1 MIDIEQYTGKRVHMI
16 GIGGSSMSG
25 LVDFLLARGIR
36 VTGSD
41 RDHSHHVEAL
51 IAKGV
56 PVAIGHRA
64 ENVHGADLIVFSAAI
79 HPDNPERTEARRLGI
94 PEMERSTLLGELM
107 RGSKIAICVSG
118 THGKTTTS
126 GMIGQALMDAGM
138 DPSVHIGGELD
149 SLHGGTRLGS
159 RELFVAEAC
168 EYHSSFLELRPTV
181 AVILNVAGDHF
192 DYYRDMDDYEKAF
205 SDFLDRLTPDGTA
218 VCWGEDARALRPA
231 IRSGRRIVT
240 FGWSGR
246 NDYSA
251 VNLSFDDLGRPSF
264 DAAERDGIRA
274 HIDLKISGEFTVL
287 NALAAYAACR
297 VAGAN
302 PETIAASLSSF
313 AGVHRRFELT
323 GIIDGVR
330 LYHDY
335 GHNPEEMQAAVSVAM
350 KQHARRVWAVMQPH
364 TFSRVKRLFDDYL
377 TCTAAADITLVTDIC
392 AAREKDPGDINSQ
405 MLVDGMKTHGVNA
418 VLTPS
423 FDDTERY
430 LRQHWQPGDLV
441 LTMGCGDINLL
452 NEQIGNHGNSPAYIA
467 QQS

>member
-1 MIDIEQYTGKRVHMI
+1 MIDINEYSGKRVHMI

-25 LVDFLLARGIR
+25 LVDFLLVRGIR

-41 RDHSHHVEAL
+41 RDNSHHVEAL
-51 IAKGV
+51 TARGI

-64 ENVHGADLIVFSAAI
+64 ENVRGADLIVFSAAI
-79 HPDNPERTEARRLGI
+79 HPDNPERAEAKRLGI

-107 RGSKIAICVSG
+107 RGAKTAICVSG

-126 GMIGQALMDAGM
+126 GMIGQALMEAGL

-159 RELFVAEAC
+159 PALFVAEAC
-168 EYHSSFLELRPTV
+168 EYHSSFLEMHPSV
-181 AVILNVAGDHF
+181 AVVLNVAGDHF
-192 DYYRDMDDYEKAF
+192 DYYRDMDDYENAF
-205 SDFLDRLTPDGTA
+205 RNFLDRLTPDGTA

-240 FGWSGR
+240 FGWSGN
-246 NDYSA
+246 NDYSPA
-251 VNLSFDDLGRPSF
+251 GLSYDDLGRPRF
-264 DAAERDGIRA
+264 DVVHGGQTEA
-274 HIDLKISGEFTVL
+274 HIELQISGDFTVL

-297 VAGAN
+297 QTSAVPAD
-302 PETIAASLSSF
+302 IAASLSRF
-313 AGVHRRFELT
+313 TGVHRRFELT
-323 GIIDGVR
+323 GIVDGVR

-335 GHNPEEMQAAVSVAM
+335 GHNPDEMRAAVSVAM
-350 KQHARRVWAVMQPH
+350 KQKANRVWAVMQPH
-364 TFSRVKRLFDDYL
+364 TYSRVKRLFQDYL
-377 TCTAAADITLVTDIC
+377 TCTEAADTTLVTDIC
-392 AAREKDPGDINSQ
+392 AARETDPGDINSR
-405 MLVDGMKTHGVNA
+405 MLVDGMKAHGVNA

-430 LRQHWQPGDLV
+430 LREHWQPGDLV

-452 NEQIGNHGNSPAYIA
+452 NEQIGQHGDTVR
-467 QQS
+467 

>member
-25 LVDFLLARGIR
+25 LVDFLLTRGIR

-41 RDHSHHVEAL
+41 RDNSHHVEAL
-51 IAKGV
+51 VAKGV
-56 PVAIGHRA
+56 PVMIGHRA
-64 ENVHGADLIVFSAAI
+64 ENVRGADLIVFSAAI
-79 HPDNPERTEARRLGI
+79 HPDNPERAEAKRLGI

-107 RGSKIAICVSG
+107 RGAKTAICVSG

-126 GMIGQALMDAGM
+126 GMIGQALMDAGL

-149 SLHGGTRLGS
+149 SLNGGTRLGS

-192 DYYRDMDDYEKAF
+192 DYYSDMDDYENAF
-205 SDFLDRLTPDGTA
+205 RDFLDRLAPDGTA
-218 VCWGEDARALRPA
+218 VCWGEDARALRPG
-231 IRSGRRIVT
+231 IRAGKRIVT
-240 FGWSGR
+240 FGWSPN
-246 NDYSA
+246 NDFSPA
-251 VNLSFDDLGRPSF
+251 GLSYDAFGRPRF
-264 DAAERDGIRA
+264 DVLHEGKAEA
-274 HIDLKISGEFTVL
+274 HIELKISGEFTVL

-297 VAGAN
+297 QTAAA
-302 PETIAASLSSF
+302 PEEIAASLSRF

-323 GIIDGVR
+323 SVTDGVR

-335 GHNPEEMQAAVSVAM
+335 GHNPEEMRAAVSVAM
-350 KQHARRVWAVMQPH
+350 KQQAGRVWAVMQPH
-364 TFSRVKRLFDDYL
+364 TYSRVKRLFDDYL
-377 TCTAAADITLVTDIC
+377 TCTGAADITLVTDIC
-392 AAREKDPGDINSQ
+392 AARETDPGDINSQ
-405 MLVDGMKTHGVNA
+405 MLVDGMRAHGVNA

-430 LRQHWQPGDLV
+430 LREHWQPGDLV

-452 NEQIGNHGNSPAYIA
+452 NEQIAKHGDTVR
-467 QQS
+467 

>member
-1 MIDIEQYTGKRVHMI
+1 MIDIEQFAGKRVHMI

-41 RDHSHHVEAL
+41 RDMSHHVEAL
-51 IAKGV
+51 TEKGV
-56 PVAIGHRA
+56 PVLIGHRA

-79 HPDNPERTEARRLGI
+79 HPDNPERAEARRLDI

-107 RGSKIAICVSG
+107 RGADTAICVSG

-126 GMIGQALMDAGM
+126 GMIGQALMDAGLN
-138 DPSVHIGGELD
+138 PCVHIGGELD
-149 SLHGGTRLGS
+149 SIHGGTRLGDPA
-159 RELFVAEAC
+159 LFVAEAC
-168 EYHSSFLELRPTV
+168 EYHSSFLELRPSV

-205 SDFLDRLTPDGTA
+205 RDFLDRLTPDGTT

-231 IRSGRRIVT
+231 ISAGKRIVT
-240 FGWSGR
+240 FGWSR
-246 NDYSA
+246 NNDCYPA
-251 VNLSFDDLGRPSF
+251 GLTYDDFGRPRF
-264 DAAERDGIRA
+264 DAVYRGTAEA
-274 HIDLKISGEFTVL
+274 HIELNISGEFTVL

-297 VAGAN
+297 QTAAS
-302 PETIAASLSSF
+302 PADIAASLNRF
-313 AGVHRRFELT
+313 TGVHRRFELT
-323 GIIDGVR
+323 GVVDGVR

-335 GHNPEEMQAAVSVAM
+335 GHNPEEMKAAVSVAM
-350 KQHARRVWAVMQPH
+350 KQKANRVWAVMQPH
-364 TFSRVKRLFDDYL
+364 TYSRVKRLFNDYL
-377 TCTAAADITLVTDIC
+377 TCTKAADITLVTDIC
-392 AAREKDPGDINSQ
+392 AARESDPGDINSR
-405 MLVDGMKTHGVNA
+405 MLVDGMQAHGVNA

-430 LRQHWQPGDLV
+430 LRQHWQAGDLV

-452 NEQIGNHGNSPAYIA
+452 NEQIGAHGDTVKGSEQP
-467 QQS
+467 

>member
-1 MIDIEQYTGKRVHMI
+1 MMIDIEQFTGKRVHMV

-25 LVDFLLARGIR
+25 LVDFLLQRGIR

-41 RDHSHHVEAL
+41 RDNSHHVEAL
-51 IAKGV
+51 AAKGV
-56 PVAIGHRA
+56 PVMIGHRA
-64 ENVHGADLIVFSAAI
+64 ENVRGADLLVFSAAI
-79 HPDNPERTEARRLGI
+79 HPDNPERMEALRLGI

-107 RGSKIAICVSG
+107 RGAETAICVSG

-126 GMIGQALMDAGM
+126 GMIGQALMDAGLN
-138 DPSVHIGGELD
+138 PSVHIGGELD
-149 SLHGGTRLGS
+149 TLHGGTRLGS

-192 DYYRDMDDYEKAF
+192 DYYKDMDDYENAF
-205 SDFLDRLTPDGTA
+205 RDFLDRLTPGGVA

-240 FGWSGR
+240 FGWSGN
-246 NDYSA
+246 NDFSPA
-251 VNLSFDDLGRPSF
+251 DLSYDEFGRPRF
-264 DAAERDGIRA
+264 DVMHDGEREA
-274 HIDLKISGEFTVL
+274 HIELKISGEFTVL

-297 VAGAN
+297 QTAASPADV
-302 PETIAASLSSF
+302 AASLSRF
-313 AGVHRRFELT
+313 GGVHRRFELT
-323 GIIDGVR
+323 SVTDGVR

-335 GHNPEEMQAAVSVAM
+335 GHNPEEMRAAISVAV
-350 KQHARRVWAVMQPH
+350 KQQAKRVWAVMQPH
-364 TFSRVKRLFDDYL
+364 TYSRVKRLFDDYL
-377 TCTAAADITLVTDIC
+377 TCTEAADITLVTDIC
-392 AAREKDPGDINSQ
+392 AARETDPGDISSQ
-405 MLVDGMKTHGVNA
+405 MLVDGMKAHGVNA

-430 LRQHWQPGDLV
+430 LRGHWQPGDLV

-452 NEQIGNHGNSPAYIA
+452 NEQIAKHGDTPR
-467 QQS
+467 

>member
-1 MIDIEQYTGKRVHMI
+1 MTDIEQFTGKRAHMI

-51 IAKGV
+51 EAKGV
-56 PVAIGHRA
+56 PVSIGHRA
-64 ENVHGADLIVFSAAI
+64 ENVHGADLVIFSAAI
-79 HPDNPERTEARRLGI
+79 HPDNPERAEARRLGI

-107 RGSKIAICVSG
+107 RGAKTAICVSG

-126 GMIGQALMDAGM
+126 GMIGQALTDVGLN
-138 DPSVHIGGELD
+138 PSVHIGGELD
-149 SLHGGTRLGS
+149 SIGGGTRLGS
-159 RELFVAEAC
+159 PALFVAEAC
-168 EYHSSFLELRPTV
+168 EYHSSFLELRPSV
-181 AVILNVAGDHF
+181 AVVLNVAGDHF

-205 SDFLDRLTPDGTA
+205 SDFLDRLSPDGVA

-231 IRSGRRIVT
+231 IRAGRRVVT
-240 FGWSGR
+240 FGWSR
-246 NDYSA
+246 NNDYYPLHLA
-251 VNLSFDDLGRPSF
+251 YDDFGCPRFDVARAGQ
-264 DAAERDGIRA
+264 AEA
-274 HIDLKISGEFTVL
+274 HIELRISGEFTVL

-297 VAGAN
+297 QTAAE
-302 PETIAASLSSF
+302 PAQIAASLSHF

-323 GIIDGVR
+323 GVIDGVR

-335 GHNPEEMQAAVSVAM
+335 GHNPDEMRAAVSVAVRQ
-350 KQHARRVWAVMQPH
+350 KANRVWAVMQPH
-364 TFSRVKRLFDDYL
+364 TFSRVKRLFNDYL
-377 TCTAAADITLVTDIC
+377 TCTEAADITLVTDIC
-392 AAREKDPGDINSQ
+392 AARETDPGDINSG
-405 MLVDGMKTHGVNA
+405 MLVEGMRAHHVNA

-430 LRQHWQPGDLV
+430 LREHWQPGDLV

-452 NEQIGNHGNSPAYIA
+452 NEQISRHGDTVR
-467 QQS
+467 

>member
-1 MIDIEQYTGKRVHMI
+1 MKLDQYTGKRVHMV

-25 LVDFLLARGIR
+25 LVDFLLARGMR

-41 RDHSHHVEAL
+41 RDLSHHVEAL
-51 IAKGV
+51 REKGV
-56 PVAIGHRA
+56 EVAVGHRA
-64 ENVHGADLIVFSAAI
+64 ENVHGADLLIFSAAI
-79 HPDNPERTEARRLGI
+79 HPDNPERAEARRLGI
-94 PEMERSTLLGELM
+94 PEMERSTLLGALM
-107 RGSKIAICVSG
+107 EGAKTAVCVSG

-159 RELFVAEAC
+159 QDLFVAEAC

-205 SDFLDRLTPDGTA
+205 GDFLARVTPDGTA
-218 VCWGEDARALRPA
+218 VCWGEDARALRQA
-231 IRSGRRIVT
+231 LHSGRRTVT
-240 FGWSGR
+240 FGWSAL
-246 NDYSA
+246 NDYA
-251 VNLSFDDLGRPSF
+251 PLDLTYDDWGRPSF
-264 DAAERDGIRA
+264 DVAEQGRRTA
-274 HIDLKISGEFTVL
+274 HISLRIAGEFTVL

-297 VAGAN
+297 VSGA
-302 PETIAASLSSF
+302 PAETAAASLSRF

-323 GIIDGVR
+323 SVTDGVR
-330 LYHDY
+330 VYHDY
-335 GHNPEEMQAAVSVAM
+335 GHNPDEMRAAVSVAVRQ
-350 KQHARRVWAVMQPH
+350 KGTGRVWAVMQPH
-364 TFSRVKRLFDDYL
+364 TYSRVKRLFDDYL
-377 TCTAAADITLVTDIC
+377 TCTEAADVTLVTDIC
-392 AAREKDPGDINSQ
+392 AARETDPGDIHSR
-405 MLVDGMKTHGVNA
+405 MLVDGMRAHGVDA

-430 LRQHWQPGDLV
+430 LRAHWQPGDLV

-452 NEQIGNHGNSPAYIA
+452 NEQIARHGDSRPA
-467 QQS
+467 

>member
-1 MIDIEQYTGKRVHMI
+1 MIDIDQYTGRRVHMV

-41 RDHSHHVEAL
+41 RDNSHHVEAL
-51 IAKGV
+51 AARGV

-64 ENVHGADLIVFSAAI
+64 ENVHGADLLIFSAAI
-79 HPDNPERTEARRLGI
+79 HPDNPERAEARRLGI

-107 RGSKIAICVSG
+107 RGAETAVCVSG

-126 GMIGQALMDAGM
+126 GMIGQALMDAGLN
-138 DPSVHIGGELD
+138 PSVHIGGELD
-149 SLHGGTRLGS
+149 SLGGGTRLGC
-159 RELFVAEAC
+159 REVFVAEAC
-168 EYHSSFLELRPTV
+168 EYHSSFLELRPSV

-192 DYYRDMDDYEKAF
+192 DYYRDMDDYERAF
-205 SDFLDRLTPDGTA
+205 GDFLDRLTPGGTA
-218 VCWGEDARALRPA
+218 VCWGEDARALRQA

-240 FGWSGR
+240 FGWSQN
-246 NDYSA
+246 NDYSP
-251 VNLSFDDLGRPSF
+251 VNLAYDEFGHPRFDV
-264 DAAERDGIRA
+264 AERGEIKT
-274 HIDLKISGEFTVL
+274 HIELKICGDFTVL

-297 VAGAN
+297 QTAAD
-302 PETIAASLSSF
+302 PEAVAASLSRF
-313 AGVHRRFELT
+313 AGAHRRFELT
-323 GIIDGVR
+323 GVVDQVR

-335 GHNPEEMQAAVSVAM
+335 GHNPEEMSAAVSVAM
-350 KQHARRVWAVMQPH
+350 KQKANRVWAVMQPH
-364 TFSRVKRLFDDYL
+364 TYSRVKRLFNEYL

-392 AAREKDPGDINSQ
+392 AAREKDPGDIRSQ
-405 MLVDGMKTHGVNA
+405 MLVDGMRAHGVNA

-430 LRQHWQPGDLV
+430 LREHWQPGDLV

-452 NEQIGNHGNSPAYIA
+452 NEQIAAHGDTKRE
-467 QQS
+467 